1 MKIYTFLLNFFIFWY
16 YNNFLLKNDT
26 SGVMIMV
33 QDMTEGKPLK
43 MILSFSIPLL
53 IGNLFQQLYNMA
65 DSVIVGRMVGMN
77 ALAALGAT
85 GAIFF

>member
-1 MKIYTFLLNFFIFWY
+1 
-16 YNNFLLKNDT
+16 
-26 SGVMIMV
+26 MV

-65 DSVIVGRMVGMN
+65 DSVIVGRMVGRMHWRRWE
-77 ALAALGAT
+77 LPVLS
-85 GAIFF
+85 FF